1 MTQQELYELAGKID
15 TKSVVYFVAAHLEQ
29 LQQAEF
35 GGNIDCGGSIFTMI
49 AKFEP
54 KGGDK

>member
-1 MTQQELYELAGKID
+1 MTQQELYELAGKLD
-15 TKSVVYFVAAHLEQ
+15 TKSVVYFVAAHLEH
-29 LQQAEF
+29 LRNAEF
-35 GGNIDCGGSIFTMI
+35 GGYIDCGGSMFTMV